1 MVSIYVYLILNFETF
16 QRMPPHPPSK
26 NGPRSSMGNYRTT
39 LFRRDFNRL
48 QAQRNQGLPKEP
60 VSVKQGASLGEK
72 GAGRVRK
79 LSDAIELEVTTVSKE
94 SGQLH
99 GDAALSSGLQGVAN
113 VSQIS
118 TFSEDERQVEQVQA
132 VHCTYIQ
139 CS

>member
-1 MVSIYVYLILNFETF
+1 
-16 QRMPPHPPSK
+16 MPPHPPSK
-26 NGPRSSMGNYRTT
+26 NDPRSSMGNYRTT

-60 VSVKQGASLGEK
+60 VSVKQGTSLGEK

-79 LSDAIELEVTTVSKE
+79 LSGAIELEVTTVSKE

-118 TFSEDERQVEQVQA
+118 TFSEDERQVDQVQA